1 MPNGVRKCK
10 HYTLSL
16 QCMKSFSKTWREK
29 LVYFV
34 SMLLTRAI
42 NRNKDLKAYTPR
54 HILCIRQ
61 DEIGDM
67 CYSLHVFSM
76 LKQQFPDVN
85 ITLLCKP
92 ASITLLNNQPAI
104 THLTSN
110 FSDLINKYD
119 MIIDLRGTWR
129 SILFSV
135 THWPKIRL
143 DRASVRFVNSK
154 NGQHPHEVLTNL
166 QVVDPIIDKQNQHTS
181 PRILVSKQDIKKAED
196 FLIDHNIGS
205 FVILHIGARKK
216 LRKWNQYSQLATY
229 LKKEKNLN
237 IVFTGDKSE
246 VKEIKQLQKTLP
258 FETYSI
264 AGFFN
269 LTELSALASLCKLY
283 IGNES
288 GPLHIAAV
296 SGAKCLGLYGPG
308 EPFVFY
314 PWGTNSEVL
323 HTILECNPCDQIHCV
338 HPENPCINRI
348 TLHEVIEKVESL
360 LS

>member
-1 MPNGVRKCK
+1 
-10 HYTLSL
+10 
-16 QCMKSFSKTWREK
+16 
-29 LVYFV
+29 
-34 SMLLTRAI
+34 MLLTRAI
-42 NRNKDLKAYTPR
+42 NRNKDMRNYAPR

-76 LKQQFPDVN
+76 LKQQFPDVK

-92 ASITLLNNQPAI
+92 SSITLLNNQTSI

-110 FSDLINKYD
+110 FSDLIHQYD

-143 DRASVRFVNSK
+143 DRATVRFANSK
-154 NGQHPHEVLTNL
+154 TGQHPHEVLTNL
-166 QVVDPIIDKQNQHTS
+166 QVIEPIIDKKNQHTS
-181 PRILVSKQDIKKAED
+181 PRILVSKQDQKKAQD
-196 FLIDHNIGS
+196 FLIDHNIGA
-205 FVILHIGARKK
+205 FVILHIGARKT
-216 LRKWNQYSQLATY
+216 LRKWNQYAQLATY

-237 IVFTGDKSE
+237 IIFTGDKSE
-246 VKEIKQLQKTLP
+246 VKEIKHLQTTLS

-269 LTELSALASLCKLY
+269 LTELSALASMSTLY

-296 SGAKCLGLYGPG
+296 SGATCIGLYGPG

-314 PWGTNSEVL
+314 PWGNQSVVL
-323 HTILECNPCDQIHCV
+323 HHVLECNPCDQVHCV
-338 HPENPCINRI
+338 HPDNPCINRI
-348 TLHEVIEKVESL
+348 TLSDVIEKVESL